1 MNMVNTY
8 YAIIVAGG
16 SGQRMYSDTPKQF
29 ILLNNIP
36 ILMHTIKAFYQNKFQ
51 PEIILVLAKTDEKL
65 WQNLIEQYN
74 FTIPHKI
81 VFGGPER
88 FHSVKNALTQIKNEN
103 AVIAVHDAVR
113 PLVSQETI
121 SNCYQKASENGN
133 AVAAI
138 PSKDSV
144 RKLADYKSTALLR
157 SEIYLV
163 QTPQT
168 FLYNQLNKAYQQGFS
183 SEFTDD
189 ASVVE
194 KAGFTIH
201 LEKGD
206 EFNFKI
212 TFIEDLIIAEAI
224 LNSKNKLKIRT

>member
-1 MNMVNTY
+1 MNLLGTY

-16 SGQRMYSDTPKQF
+16 SGKRMLSDIPKQF

-36 ILMHTIKAFYQNKFQ
+36 VLMHTIKAFYQNKYQ
-51 PEIILVLAKTDEKL
+51 PEIILVLAKADEKL

-81 VFGGPER
+81 VFGGLER
-88 FHSVKNALTQIKNEN
+88 FHSVKNALDQIIDEN
-103 AVIAVHDAVR
+103 AVVAIHDAVR

-144 RKLADYKSTALLR
+144 RKLTDNKSTALLR

-168 FLYNQLNKAYQQGFS
+168 FLYNQLNKAYQQDYS

-194 KAGFTIH
+194 KAGFTIQ
-201 LEKGD
+201 LEKGN

-212 TFIEDLIIAEAI
+212 TFKEDLIIAEAI
-224 LNSKNKLKIRT
+224 LESKKLN

>member
-1 MNMVNTY
+1 MNELKNF

-16 SGQRMYSDTPKQF
+16 SGQRMYSDIPKQF
-29 ILLNNIP
+29 ILLNGFP
-36 ILMHTIKAFYQNKFQ
+36 ILMHTIKAFYKNKYQ
-51 PEIILVLAKTDEKL
+51 PKIILVLAKADEKL
-65 WQNLIEQYN
+65 WQNLIEHYN

-88 FHSVKNALTQIKNEN
+88 FHSVKNALTQIEDEN
-103 AVIAVHDAVR
+103 AVIAIHDAVR
-113 PLVSQETI
+113 PLISQETI
-121 SNCYQKASENGN
+121 SNCYQKAIINGN
-133 AVAAI
+133 AVASI

-144 RKLADYKSTALLR
+144 RKLADNQSTALLR

-168 FLYNQLNKAYQQGFS
+168 FLFNQLNKAYQQVFS
-183 SEFTDD
+183 IEFTDD

-194 KAGFTIH
+194 KVGFAIH

-212 TFIEDLIIAEAI
+212 TFKEDLIIAEAL
-224 LNSKNKLKIRT
+224 LNSIN

>member
-1 MNMVNTY
+1 MNELKNF

-16 SGQRMYSDTPKQF
+16 SGQRMYSDIPKQF
-29 ILLNNIP
+29 ILLNGFP
-36 ILMHTIKAFYQNKFQ
+36 ILMHTIKAFYQNKYQ
-51 PEIILVLAKTDEKL
+51 PKIILVLAKADEKL
-65 WQNLIEQYN
+65 WQNLIEHYN

-81 VFGGPER
+81 AFGGPER
-88 FHSVKNALTQIKNEN
+88 FYSVKNALTQIEDEN
-103 AVIAVHDAVR
+103 AVIAIHDAVR
-113 PLVSQETI
+113 PLISQETI
-121 SNCYQKASENGN
+121 SNCYQKAIINGN

-144 RKLADYKSTALLR
+144 RKLADNKSTALLR

-168 FLYNQLNKAYQQGFS
+168 FLYNQLNKAYQQVFS
-183 SEFTDD
+183 IEFTDD

-194 KAGFTIH
+194 KVGFAIH

-212 TFIEDLIIAEAI
+212 TFKEDLIIAEAL
-224 LNSKNKLKIRT
+224 LNSIN